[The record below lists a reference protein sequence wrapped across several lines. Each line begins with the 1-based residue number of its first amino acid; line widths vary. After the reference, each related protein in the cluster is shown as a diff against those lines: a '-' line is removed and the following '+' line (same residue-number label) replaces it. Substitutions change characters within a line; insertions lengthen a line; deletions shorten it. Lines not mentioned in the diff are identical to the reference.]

1 LLYFSLRCCLGPP
14 KRTPLRSVIH
24 SAARTRRLRLSVRR
38 HTSWMELPPKVRR
51 LAEAQLG
58 VFARRQFPP
67 DLPSHRVDDLLRSPR
82 VERLHRGVY
91 TVVGGAVHRHRSAMA
106 AALRVGP
113 GAVLSGPA
121 ALELTGP
128 EGLTLSSAHVVIV
141 PAGWRGRARGIPTAS
156 PGRSTRRVRRFGA
169 VRVASPVDALLD
181 SLRYV
186 ELPDARRLR
195 LSHDQLRW
203 AGILRTGQLAE
214 RAEQLG
220 HLRALAGHEL
230 LGLDAAV
237 ACGDGERRLGAL
249 LACFRPAPEAQA
261 WVTPDRCVDWYFR
274 AVKLGVEYQGSVDHG
289 YRSGR
294 ARDTA
299 RDRELRRVGIH
310 LVYVTARDLG
320 DERALIA
327 TIAGALASRAHQLGV
342 AAPAVGDVRSAG

>member
-1 LLYFSLRCCLGPP
+1 
-14 KRTPLRSVIH
+14 
-24 SAARTRRLRLSVRR
+24 
-38 HTSWMELPPKVRR
+38 MELPPSVRR

-58 VFARRQFPP
+58 VFARRQFPAE
-67 DLPSHRVDDLLRSPR
+67 LPSHRVDDLLRSPR

-113 GAVLSGPA
+113 RAVLSGPA

-128 EGLTLSSAHVVIV
+128 EGLTLSSDHVVIV
-141 PAGWRGRARGIPTAS
+141 PTGWRGRARGIATATS
-156 PGRSTRRVRRFGA
+156 GGSARRVRRFGA
-169 VRVASPVDALLD
+169 VRVATAVDALLD

-203 AGILRTGQLAE
+203 AGVLRPGQLAD
-214 RAEQLG
+214 RAEELG
-220 HLRALAGHEL
+220 HLRALIDHEL
-230 LGLDAAV
+230 LELDAAA
-237 ACGDGERRLGAL
+237 ACGDGERRLGTL
-249 LACFRPAPEAQA
+249 LSCFRPAPEAQV

-274 AVKLGVEYQGSVDHG
+274 SVRFGVEYQGGVDHG
-289 YRSGR
+289 YRTGR
-294 ARDTA
+294 ERDAA

-310 LVYVTARDLG
+310 LAYVTARDLR

-342 AAPAVGDVRSAG
+342 AAPAVGAARSRA